1 MRIIRRLWNTGD
13 GLVEV
18 ECECGQYFFLDINNK
33 HNNGNAKCPACPRI
47 ERIVTLPGLHFI
59 SLRYSRESQTRNWE
73 CGKCRCEFIARP
85 EETEADI
92 ECPNCHQKREAV

>member
-1 MRIIRRLWNTGD
+1 
-13 GLVEV
+13 
-18 ECECGQYFFLDINNK
+18 
-33 HNNGNAKCPACPRI
+33 
-47 ERIVTLPGLHFI
+47 LPGLHFI